1 MPKKNRPKNIRQ
13 TLKRL
18 FVYFKPFRIRFA
30 FVILF
35 VILSC
40 GANVAGIYFLKPLIN
55 DYIAPYIGQKN
66 PDLSNFINTILMMA
80 SIYGIGL
87 FQLTYIIV

>member
-1 MPKKNRPKNIRQ
+1 MKKVKKQEHSMPQKNRLKNIRQ

-30 FVILF
+30 FVVLF

-40 GANVAGIYFLKPLIN
+40 GANVAGSYVLNPLIN

-66 PDLSNFINTILMMA
+66 PDLSNFINTI
-80 SIYGIGL
+80 
-87 FQLTYIIV
+87 FNCQ